1 MGLMFSDHLQPGSRT
16 SREAVK
22 SSPKVTTPTLPFS
35 KVLVSSGESRLFRRY
50 AQKLWIGDFV
60 RHAVYLPEKV
70 TQRAGALTP
79 VGRIHR
85 AMFRVHQDKMARE
98 EL

>member
-1 MGLMFSDHLQPGSRT
+1 
-16 SREAVK
+16 VK
-22 SSPKVTTPTLPFS
+22 LYSYHRYVVIDEIEYELDATKVTAS
-35 KVLVSSGESRLFRRY
+35 VRY

-85 AMFRVHQDKMARE
+85 YVQSTSGQDGA
-98 EL
+98 